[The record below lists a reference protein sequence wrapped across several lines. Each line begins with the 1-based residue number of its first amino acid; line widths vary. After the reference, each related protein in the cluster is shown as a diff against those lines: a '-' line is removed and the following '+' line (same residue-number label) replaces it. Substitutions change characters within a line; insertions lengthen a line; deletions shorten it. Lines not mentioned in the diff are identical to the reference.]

1 MTTPGKPG
9 QVWAST
15 ATGQTGRTFRVM
27 RTDETY
33 AYTLTFTTGSGDPI
47 PSYLQK
53 TGRVAL
59 KNLNRKRGYRLVH
72 DPEPKEQQ

>member
-15 ATGQTGRTFRVM
+15 AKGQTGRTFRVM
-27 RTDETY
+27 RADETY
-33 AYTLTFTTGSGDPI
+33 AYILTLTTGAGDPI

-53 TGRVAL
+53 TGRVAR
-59 KNLNRKRGYRLVH
+59 KNLNRKVGYRLVK
-72 DPEPKEQQ
+72 DAP